1 MQITKSKIAD
11 LIPDPENAREHDDK
25 SVQAIAASLSKFG
38 QRKPIVVRN
47 NVVIAGNGTLAA
59 ATSLG
64 WEEIETVSA
73 DDLDDTDATAFAIA
87 DNRTS
92 ELSNWDSDALS
103 DMMTKIASAPD
114 VALEVTGFA
123 SEAEAH
129 KVSGKKKGSKSRPT
143 LADQFIAP
151 PLSVLDGRRGY
162 WQDRRKAWR
171 AAGIIDQE
179 SAPQVTPHMYITD
192 YYEKLESGMSAEEI
206 EAEFAAS
213 GGRPPEE
220 ASRKNL
226 SDPVLAEL
234 MVRWFSAPGD
244 KVIDCCVGDGIRAAV
259 TAVLGREYMGIAEP
273 ADNCEAVLEMYSA
286 VKQHVTQMPS
296 DLARRFSSVH
306 EPKFSKD
313 LIPDGP
319 YQLGIVCPPMP
330 NMRRRKDP
338 SRFSEM
344 SYHDWYA
351 RLIQGSRAIYERLD
365 DHALCACVIT
375 EPRFKDGLQP
385 GTLSQYGVDMNAI
398 GFVPMNECVVLSPVG
413 SAAIRAKKDFLAGR
427 KLTRTHSHLLVFCK
441 GDWRT
446 AVRRLP
452 AQYDDIGMNNG

>member
-1 MQITKSKIAD
+1 MQIVKSKIAE
-11 LIPDPENAREHDDK
+11 LIPDPENARAHDEK
-25 SVQAIAASLSKFG
+25 SVQAIAASLAKFG

-59 ATSLG
+59 ATYLG
-64 WEEIETVSA
+64 WDEIETVSA

-92 ELSNWDSDALS
+92 ELSTWDSDALS
-103 DMMTKIASAPD
+103 DMMSKIASAPELK
-114 VALEVTGFA
+114 LEVTGFA
-123 SEAEAH
+123 SEEEAH
-129 KVSGKKKGSKSRPT
+129 KISGRKKTKARPT

-179 SAPQVTPHMYITD
+179 AAPQVTPHMYIPD
-192 YYEKLESGMSAEEI
+192 YYEKLEGGMTAEEI
-206 EAEFAAS
+206 EAEFASS

-226 SDPVLAEL
+226 SDPVLVEL

-244 KVIDCCVGDGIRAAV
+244 KVLDCCVGDGIRAAV
-259 TAVLGREYMGIAEP
+259 SGVLGRQYVGIAEEHDDCDYALDMYERTKRSISDMSP
-273 ADNCEAVLEMYSA
+273 ELSQKFGQAV
-286 VKQHVTQMPS
+286 
-296 DLARRFSSVH
+296 
-306 EPKFSKD
+306 EPKFSTD
-313 LIPDGP
+313 MIPDGP
-319 YQLGIVCPPMP
+319 YQLGLICPPMP

-351 RLIQGSRAIYERLD
+351 RLVKVSQAIYERLA
-365 DHALCACVIT
+365 DHSLCACIIT
-375 EPRFKDGLQP
+375 EPRFRDGVQP
-385 GTLSQYGVDMNAI
+385 GALSQYGVDMAAI
-398 GFVPMNECVVLSPVG
+398 GFTPINECVVLSPVG

-427 KLTRTHSHLLVFCK
+427 KLTRTHSHLLVYCK

-452 AQYDDIGMNNG
+452 SEYEDIGLNHV